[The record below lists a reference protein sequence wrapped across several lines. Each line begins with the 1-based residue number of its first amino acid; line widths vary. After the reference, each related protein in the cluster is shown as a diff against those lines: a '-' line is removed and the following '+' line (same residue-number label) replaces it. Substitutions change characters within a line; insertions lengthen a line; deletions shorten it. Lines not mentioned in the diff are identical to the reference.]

1 MLQKILSIL
10 IAMALGSSIGLRS
23 GPILEQSR
31 AEDIYKA
38 RAALKAKDL
47 STALELS
54 RKAYEM
60 GSDAESRAEAL
71 YLTGMI
77 AEAAA
82 EALSA
87 RAFREVR
94 PRDGGYWDEDFVNWA
109 GLKSY
114 EALGLNFR
122 WSHSGQIYEY
132 DGSAF
137 KTIVTKFLKT
147 TWACSA
153 SFRLYVLNRPGG
165 WEGEIKPA
173 LEEIAAMEDFLSK
186 CPQPETKC
194 AILYG
199 LIRDYRYIADVY
211 SNPRA
216 PVFSDE
222 KAEAAIKK
230 AEVLL
235 NQIGA
240 EYAAWEDLAETASLR
255 HDLKRSR
262 ERLEKTIRK

>member
-1 MLQKILSIL
+1 
-10 IAMALGSSIGLRS
+10 
-23 GPILEQSR
+23 
-31 AEDIYKA
+31 
-38 RAALKAKDL
+38 
-47 STALELS
+47 
-54 RKAYEM
+54 M
-60 GSDAESRAEAL
+60 GSGAESRAEAL

-77 AEAAA
+77 ARATA

-87 RAFREVR
+87 RAFKEVK
-94 PRDGGYWDEDFVNWA
+94 PRDGGYWDEDFANWA
-109 GLKSY
+109 GLKPY

-137 KTIVTKFLKT
+137 KTIVAEFPKT

-153 SFRLYVLNRPGG
+153 SFRLYILNRPGE

-173 LEEIAAMEDFLSK
+173 LEEIVVMEDFLNK

-199 LIRDYRYIADVY
+199 LIQDYRYLADVY

-216 PVFSDE
+216 PVSSAD

-230 AEVLL
+230 AEALP
-235 NQIGA
+235 NQIDI
-240 EYAAWEDLAETASLR
+240 EYAAWEDPQEAASLR